1 MIWRAKYEQ
10 VLADTNSQPQAI
22 KAGNEA
28 VQAAMPSHTLA
39 EMPGLIRNHSYLGA
53 LVIFY
58 SDRSKMYNM
67 MAESYHDRVT
77 RAWNDP
83 GKSKADF
90 ATSLSAHVGGALGM
104 LLTGSILAEF
114 AMGHGKKEDEE
125 WGQWWARRSLAAPFT
140 TLPLVGEAAT
150 VGANALFSEK
160 KVDASRLFRPPG
172 FTPIFNTI
180 DTIGRLASENRGTS
194 SKIWDVA
201 ELALV
206 LLGLPSAQ
214 PRRTGEAA
222 VDMARGAERPKDPAE
237 ALHKLLFGVSSKES
251 SPLHGNTREW

>member
-1 MIWRAKYEQ
+1 
-10 VLADTNSQPQAI
+10 
-22 KAGNEA
+22 
-28 VQAAMPSHTLA
+28 
-39 EMPGLIRNHSYLGA
+39 
-53 LVIFY
+53 
-58 SDRSKMYNM
+58 
-67 MAESYHDRVT
+67 
-77 RAWNDP
+77 
-83 GKSKADF
+83 
-90 ATSLSAHVGGALGM
+90 
-104 LLTGSILAEF
+104 
-114 AMGHGKKEDEE
+114 
-125 WGQWWARRSLAAPFT
+125 
-140 TLPLVGEAAT
+140 
-150 VGANALFSEK
+150 
-160 KVDASRLFRPPG
+160 VDASRLFRPPG